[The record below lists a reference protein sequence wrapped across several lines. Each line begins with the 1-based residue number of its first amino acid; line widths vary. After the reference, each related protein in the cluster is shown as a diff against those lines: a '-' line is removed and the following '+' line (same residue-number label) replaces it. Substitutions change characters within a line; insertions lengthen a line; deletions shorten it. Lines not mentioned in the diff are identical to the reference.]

1 VKRAIKLLVVED
13 SEDDARMV
21 VKVLQRAG
29 FKVVKYEIA
38 GTPAATQA
46 ALAREPWDAVIS
58 DFNMPDFNG
67 LDALR
72 IVRAAAPDIPFI
84 LISGAVGEEIAV
96 DALKAGVGDYV
107 LKKNLKR
114 LPLVLE
120 RELREA
126 ATRAEHRHVQRHLID
141 SEQRLRTIIASEPE
155 CVKLVSREGALLEMN
170 PAGLAMLEA
179 GSLAA
184 AQARSLLDFIVPE
197 HRAAFVALH
206 QRVIGG
212 ASGTLQFEVIGLKG
226 GRRWLETHA
235 TPLAG
240 AGGEKPML
248 LGVTRDITDRKR
260 AEEELRNFRMAMDVS
275 PDTVYLTDPETMRF
289 VYLNDTACQRLGYTR
304 EQLLQ
309 MGPQDVLPHGREQI
323 SREYAEVVAAGD
335 KGLIHER
342 AFVRSDG
349 STRWTELHRRALRT
363 GSGSLI
369 VTIGRDVTLRKAA
382 EARIDR
388 LNRVYAML
396 SGINSAIVRIRER
409 DELLQ
414 EACRIAVAEGGFILA
429 RVLEMDSKGW
439 ARIAATTE
447 SDSSAYQRLID
458 EYNRDP
464 EHSQALIALALRS
477 GKPLISNDVAG
488 DARIPDRAALTKLG
502 NYSLALLPI
511 LVDKRVVGALVL
523 RARVAGTFDE
533 DEQRLLGELVANLSF
548 ALDHI
553 DKANRLDYLAYYDS
567 LTGLANRSL
576 FHERFTQYIRA
587 EDADKGKL
595 ALILADMERFK
606 TINDSL
612 GRQAGD
618 AVLKQLAERLSRAAD
633 PARVARIGGDHFAIV
648 LPGIKGRSEAGR
660 KVEEILQDCFGQP
673 FRVGDTELRLA
684 AKAGISLYPNDG
696 ANADTLLG
704 NAEAALKRA
713 KDTGEPYVFHA
724 LEMTAKTGEKLTLE
738 NSLRQALEKN
748 EFVLHY
754 QPKVDLITRRIVAV
768 EALIR
773 WQSPELGLVPPG
785 HFIPLMEETGMIL
798 EVGAWALAK
807 AVGDHARWHAMGVPA
822 PRIAVNV
829 SAIQLR
835 RRDFVASLEKALAGG
850 ARPPGIDLE
859 ITESLIMEDIEGNI
873 VKLKAAR
880 ALGMS
885 IAIDDFGTGYSSLAY
900 LAKLPIQTLK
910 IDRSF
915 VITMLA
921 NPDTMTLVSTII
933 SLAHSLRLNVVA
945 EGVELEDQAKMLRL
959 LRCDEMQGYLF
970 SKPVAFDAMSA
981 LLAPTV
987 QAA

>member
-1 VKRAIKLLVVED
+1 VNRSISLLVVED

-29 FKVVKYEIA
+29 FKVEYEIA

-46 ALAREPWDAVIS
+46 AMARKPWDAVIS
-58 DFNMPDFNG
+58 DYNMPDFNG
-67 LDALR
+67 LDALA
-72 IVRAAAPDIPFI
+72 IVRATAPDVPFI
-84 LISGAVGEEIAV
+84 LISGSVGEEIAV

-107 LKKNLKR
+107 LKRNLKR

-126 ATRAEHRHVQRHLID
+126 TTRAKNRQIQRHLVE
-141 SEQRLRTIIASEPE
+141 SERRLRTIIDSEPE

-179 GSLAA
+179 ESLAA
-184 AQARSLLDFIVPE
+184 AQSQPLLDFIVPE

-212 ASGTLQFEVIGLKG
+212 ASGTLEFEVIGLKG

-240 AGGEKPML
+240 AGGAML
-248 LGVTRDITDRKR
+248 LGVTRDITERRR
-260 AEEELRNFRMAMDVS
+260 AERELQRFRMAMDVS
-275 PDTVYLTDPETMRF
+275 ADSIYLTDPVAMRF
-289 VYLNDTACQRLGYTR
+289 VYVNDTACQRLGYTR

-309 MGPQDVLPHGREQI
+309 MAPQDVRTSSREQI
-323 SREYAEVVAAGD
+323 SREYDAVIAAGD
-335 KGLIHER
+335 QGLIHESR
-342 AFVRSDG
+342 FVRSDASEG
-349 STRWTELHRRALRT
+349 ATELHRRALRT
-363 GSGSLI
+363 ESGILI
-369 VTIGRDVTLRKAA
+369 VTIGRDITERKSAQ
-382 EARIDR
+382 ARIGR

-396 SGINSAIVRIRER
+396 SGINSAIVRIGDRE
-409 DELLQ
+409 ELLN
-414 EACRIAVAEGGFILA
+414 EACRIAVSEGGFILA
-429 RVLEMDSKGW
+429 RVLLLDANG
-439 ARIAATTE
+439 AVRIAATTE
-447 SDSSAYQRLID
+447 ADSSAYQRLLD
-458 EYNRDP
+458 QYNRDP
-464 EHSQALIALALRS
+464 KGSQALIALALRS
-477 GKPLISNDVAG
+477 GQPLISNDVAG
-488 DARIPDRAALTKLG
+488 DTRIPDRAALAKNG

-511 LVDKRVVGALVL
+511 LMDKRAAGVLVL

-533 DEQRLLGELVANLSF
+533 DEQHLLRELVANLSF

-553 DKANRLDYLAYYDS
+553 EKAKRLDYLAYYDS
-567 LTGLANRSL
+567 LTGLANRNL
-576 FHERFTQYIRA
+576 FHERLTQYIQA
-587 EDADKGKL
+587 EDAARGKL
-595 ALILADMERFK
+595 ALILADLERFK

-618 AVLKQLAERLSRAAD
+618 ALLKQLAERLGSAAD
-633 PARVARIGGDHFAIV
+633 PARVARLGGDLFAIV

-660 KVEEILQDCFGQP
+660 TREEIWQDCFSRP
-673 FRVGDTELRLA
+673 FRVGETELRLS
-684 AKAGISLYPNDG
+684 AKAGIALYPNDG
-696 ANADTLLG
+696 PNADTLIG

-713 KDTGEPYVFHA
+713 KDTGEPSVFHA

-738 NSLRQALEKN
+738 NSLRQALEKD

-754 QPKVDLITRRIVAV
+754 QPKVDLVTRQIVAV

-785 HFIPLMEETGMIL
+785 RFIPLMEETGMIL
-798 EVGAWALAK
+798 EVGAWALAR
-807 AVGDHARWHAMGVPA
+807 AVKDHSRWLGMGLPA

-835 RRDFVASLEKALAGG
+835 RRDFVAGLEKALSGG

-859 ITESLIMEDIEGNI
+859 VTESLVMEDIEGNI
-873 VKLKAAR
+873 GKLKAAR

-885 IAIDDFGTGYSSLAY
+885 IAVDDFGTGYSSLAY

-915 VITMLA
+915 VITMLS

-945 EGVELEDQAKMLRL
+945 EGVEVEEQAKMLRL
-959 LRCDEMQGYLF
+959 LR
-970 SKPVAFDAMSA
+970 
-981 LLAPTV
+981 
-987 QAA
+987 

>member
-1 VKRAIKLLVVED
+1 VED

-29 FKVVKYEIA
+29 YKVQKYEIA

-46 ALAREPWDAVIS
+46 AMAREPWDAVIS
-58 DFNMPDFNG
+58 DYSMPDFNG
-67 LDALR
+67 LDALA
-72 IVRAAAPDIPFI
+72 IVRAKAPDIPFI
-84 LISGAVGEEIAV
+84 LISGSVGEEIAV

-107 LKKNLKR
+107 LKKNLQR

-126 ATRAEHRHVQRHLID
+126 ATRTEHRQIQRHLID

-155 CVKLVSREGALLEMN
+155 CVKVVSREGALLEMN

-179 GSLAA
+179 DSLAA
-184 AQARSLLDFIVPE
+184 AQSRSLLDFIAPE

-212 ASGTLQFEVIGLKG
+212 ESGILEFEVIGLKG

-235 TPLAG
+235 TPLSG
-240 AGGEKPML
+240 ASGEAAML
-248 LGVTRDITDRKR
+248 LGVTRDIT
-260 AEEELRNFRMAMDVS
+260 E
-275 PDTVYLTDPETMRF
+275 
-289 VYLNDTACQRLGYTR
+289 
-304 EQLLQ
+304 
-309 MGPQDVLPHGREQI
+309 H
-323 SREYAEVVAAGD
+323 
-335 KGLIHER
+335 
-342 AFVRSDG
+342 
-349 STRWTELHRRALRT
+349 
-363 GSGSLI
+363 
-369 VTIGRDVTLRKAA
+369 KAA
-382 EARIDR
+382 LAKIDR

-429 RVLEMDSKGW
+429 RVLALDSHGT

-447 SDSSAYQRLID
+447 SDSSTYQRLLD
-458 EYNRDP
+458 QYNSDP

-477 GKPLISNDVAG
+477 GQPLISNDVAN
-488 DARIPDRAALTKLG
+488 DARIPDRAALTKDG

-511 LVDKRVVGALVL
+511 VVETRVAGALVL

-533 DEQRLLGELVANLSF
+533 DEQHLLGDLVANLSF

-553 DKANRLDYLAYYDS
+553 EKAKRLDYLAYYDS
-567 LTGLANRSL
+567 LTGLANRNL
-576 FHERFTQYIRA
+576 FHERLTQYIQAERA
-587 EDADKGKL
+587 GKGKL
-595 ALILADMERFK
+595 ALILANLERFK

-618 AVLKQLAERLSRAAD
+618 AVLKQLAERLGRAAE
-633 PARVARIGGDHFAIV
+633 PARVARVGGDHFAVV

-660 KVEEILQDCFGQP
+660 KLEEIWQDCFAQP

-684 AKAGISLYPNDG
+684 AKAGVSLYPNDG

-713 KDTGEPYVFHA
+713 KETGEPYVFHA

-738 NSLRQALEKN
+738 NSLRQALGKD

-754 QPKVDLITRRIVAV
+754 QPKVDLVTRRIVAV

-798 EVGAWALAK
+798 EVGAWALAR
-807 AVGDHARWHAMGVPA
+807 AVSDHARWHAMGVPA

-835 RRDFVASLEKALAGG
+835 RRDFVAGIEKALAGG

-873 VKLKAAR
+873 GKLKAAR

-945 EGVELEDQAKMLRL
+945 EGVEVEDQAKMLRL

-970 SKPVAFDAMSA
+970 SRPVPFDAMTA
-981 LLAPTV
+981 LLAPTA
-987 QAA
+987 QTA